1 MIDFDKLADL
11 RDRAV
16 RGRFYA
22 MYHEYD
28 DRTWPD
34 GIKPDAPMDPTP
46 VHPVHG
52 RQMCPPVDLI
62 EIVGDGLDEGTRETA
77 RIHIHQG
84 AIHAGAS
91 WESPLHPDNV
101 HSLALAEYIAELL
114 NAAPEL
120 IKAARG
126 VSSEGQTP

>member
-1 MIDFDKLADL
+1 MSDLDKLRDL
-11 RDRAV
+11 RERSV

-52 RQMCPPVDLI
+52 PQMCPPVDLI
-62 EIVGDGLDEGTRETA
+62 EIVDGN
-77 RIHIHQG
+77 IHVHQG
-84 AIHAGAS
+84 SIHAGAA
-91 WESPLHPDNV
+91 WESPLHSDNQ

-120 IKAARG
+120 IRAK
-126 VSSEGQTP
+126 ETE